1 MDKFALS
8 SGLIGLALGLLG
20 LALLVF
26 AVVRTWKKKM
36 KRNGLVFSVFL
47 FLLFSAAGAA
57 CIFLSMFVQTFH
69 RLTYEKLIGVVTA
82 TGGQGIIDMRFED
95 ATTGKRHVFEL
106 RGEQWEVE
114 GYILRWK
121 PFLRFLG
128 ADVHYRVTRFTG
140 RWESPD
146 SAQASHYQLAREPGY
161 WKFLMKYARKRFLLV
176 DAVQGIGAFQYPA
189 EKPYDLYI
197 NDTGF
202 IIKNR

>member
-8 SGLIGLALGLLG
+8 SGLIGLAFGLLG

-36 KRNGLVFSVFL
+36 RLNGLLFSFFI
-47 FLLFSAAGAA
+47 FLLFSAVGAA
-57 CIFLSMFVQTFH
+57 CVFLSMFVQTFH
-69 RLTYEKLIGVVTA
+69 RLTYEKPVGVVTA
-82 TGGQGIIDMRFED
+82 AGEGVMDMRFED
-95 ATTGKRHVFEL
+95 AATGRRHVFEL
-106 RGEQWEVE
+106 RGDQWMVE

-128 ADVHYRVTRFTG
+128 ADSYYRLTRFSG

-146 SAQASHYQLAREPGY
+146 SLRITNYQVADEPGY
-161 WKFLMKYARKRFLLV
+161 WKYMMRHARKKFPLV
-176 DAVQGIGAFQYPA
+176 DAVYGIGAFQYPS
-189 EKPYDLYI
+189 ERPYDLYI

-202 IIKNR
+202 IIKPR

>member
-36 KRNGLVFSVFL
+36 KLNGLVFSVFF

-57 CIFLSMFVQTFH
+57 CVFLSMFVQTFH
-69 RLTYEKLIGVVTA
+69 RLTYEKPLGVVTA
-82 TGGQGIIDMRFED
+82 TGMEGAMDMRFED
-95 ATTGKRHVFEL
+95 SATGRRHVFEL
-106 RGEQWEVE
+106 RGDQWMVE

-128 ADVHYRVTRFTG
+128 ADSHYRLTRFSG
-140 RWESPD
+140 RWQSPD
-146 SAQASHYQLAREPGY
+146 STRITNYQLADEPGY
-161 WKFLMKYARKRFLLV
+161 WKFMMKHARNKFPLV
-176 DAVQGIGAFQYPA
+176 DAAYGICAFQYPA
-189 EKPYDLYI
+189 EKPFDLYI

-202 IIKNR
+202 IVKSR